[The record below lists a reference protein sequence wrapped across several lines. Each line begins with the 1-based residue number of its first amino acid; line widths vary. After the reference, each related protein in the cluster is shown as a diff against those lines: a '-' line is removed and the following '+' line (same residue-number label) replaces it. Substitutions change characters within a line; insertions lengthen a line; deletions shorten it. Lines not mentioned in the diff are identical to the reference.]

1 MSGGGSL
8 AARIRI
14 ADRGWD
20 MGLDVGCTGL
30 GWLVGYLILHALQG
44 DTEHHTMHSL
54 WTIEQAHMR
63 Q

>member
-1 MSGGGSL
+1 MRGGSL
-8 AARIRI
+8 VVEIRI
-14 ADRGWD
+14 VDRQWG

-30 GWLVGYLILHALQG
+30 GWLVGYLKLHALQG
-44 DTEHHTMHSL
+44 DTEHRTMHSL